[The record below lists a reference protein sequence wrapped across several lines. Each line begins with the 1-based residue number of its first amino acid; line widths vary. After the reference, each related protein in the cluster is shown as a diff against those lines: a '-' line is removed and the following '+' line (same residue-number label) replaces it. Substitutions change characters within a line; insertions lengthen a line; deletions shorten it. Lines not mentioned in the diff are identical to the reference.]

1 MKMENSL
8 QNFMMKLQSEIKID
22 TIVFAIG
29 QGVEG
34 EFAKNILVQRPNT
47 TFECD
52 KETLQSSSNEKVFI
66 AGDASGESVIV
77 IQAMATGRRAAQSV
91 IRFLNG
97 ESLQKAES

>member
-1 MKMENSL
+1 ML
-8 QNFMMKLQSEIKID
+8 KIY
-22 TIVFAIG
+22 
-29 QGVEG
+29 
-34 EFAKNILVQRPNT
+34 EFQRPNT

-77 IQAMATGRRAAQSV
+77 IQAMATGGRAAQSV

-97 ESLQKAES
+97 GKLNRRQRVKGYLDL